1 MVPAVSSS
9 FHWPISAGR
18 ASPETGST
26 RWTSSAIS
34 SAPATRS
41 HTWTWSTLPSR
52 YSWYP
57 PLYFNR
63 PIVSGPV
70 AFHGVVNEAVPS
82 VASSTPLT
90 YSWICWLVASYT
102 PARWVQPYVEEWY
115 SWNPAAR
122 LPAWLRIVWLDDVWS
137 SRTHAATV
145 KLFVVSTT
153 GPAVA
158 A

>member
-18 ASPETGST
+18 ASPETGS
-26 RWTSSAIS
+26 
-34 SAPATRS
+34 
-41 HTWTWSTLPSR
+41 
-52 YSWYP
+52 SWYP

-90 YSWICWLVASYT
+90 YSLICWLVASYT
-102 PARWVQPYVEEWY
+102 PARWVQTYGIGVY
-115 SWNPAAR
+115 ADRAR
-122 LPAWLRIVWLDDVWS
+122 MMVGL
-137 SRTHAATV
+137 
-145 KLFVVSTT
+145 VVS
-153 GPAVA
+153 VA
-158 A
+158 CRLNTQP